1 MFIGWGTRKDTVMR
15 PMNLVNAVSSYLHAH
30 GYTVE
35 HDGGGL
41 IRAVGGK
48 PLGMRFVGP
57 SGRELASLS
66 RPSES
71 ATVEILCDGQCVS
84 RLRGHDAHHAEIS
97 RRIMKLWPMSPD
109 ASPRVAA

>member
-1 MFIGWGTRKDTVMR
+1 MH
-15 PMNLVNAVSSYLHAH
+15 PMNLVNAISSHLHAH

-48 PLGMRFVGP
+48 PLSLRFVGP
-57 SGRELASLS
+57 SGRELASLT
-66 RPSES
+66 RPSDS
-71 ATVEILCDGQCVS
+71 ATVEILCDGHCVG
-84 RLRGHDAHHAEIS
+84 RVRGRDAHHAEIS
-97 RRIMKLWPMSPD
+97 RRMIKLWPMSPD